1 MTEFDE
7 LTRKQLE
14 ASQAKTSSFNIAA
27 LSIAIIALLIAG
39 IFAWISNNRNTDLTA
54 QVSRLSAQQQQPGKI
69 VGRQH
74 YDELAAKIK
83 RLSQQVSELSD
94 AKEARLDS
102 TEPKVIRA
110 DKIND
115 LLEKQKILFDKFNNL
130 ENKIKQLSVKST
142 ANSKS
147 GTRQRSYAPKAQDY
161 SINIGAFQ
169 KAATAEKKA
178 GRLRKEGITVDINEV
193 VVDGKTWYRLTI
205 PGFSSMQEAQRFSE
219 TLKKQFGIKSVWI
232 GVDQAW
238 GRG

>member
-14 ASQAKTSSFNIAA
+14 TNQAKTSSFNIAA

-39 IFAWISNNRNTDLTA
+39 IFAWISNNRNADLKA
-54 QVSRLSAQQQQPGKI
+54 QVSRLIAQQQQPSKM
-69 VGRQH
+69 VGYQH
-74 YDELAAKIK
+74 YDELAAKIE

-94 AKEARLDS
+94 AKEARIDS
-102 TEPKVIRA
+102 TEPEVVRA

-142 ANSKS
+142 AKSKS
-147 GTRQRSYAPKAQDY
+147 GTQQRSYAPKAQDY

-178 GRLRKEGITVDINEV
+178 GRLRKEGVTVDINEV

-219 TLKKQFGIKSVWI
+219 ALKKQFGIKSVWI